1 MNSHVLMD
9 HMSVF
14 VLSNMVLLSHYSC
27 DFSDT
32 AEYRISALNVKGES
46 SAFASVII
54 KSRCTHLPENQFYCS
69 CPRKQR

>member
-1 MNSHVLMD
+1 MNT
-9 HMSVF
+9 SVWVDRMNVF
-14 VLSNMVLLSHYSC
+14 ILNNMVLMLHYSC

-54 KSRCTHLPENQFYCS
+54 KSRCTRLLEYQSLLFLG
-69 CPRKQR
+69 